1 MSCISKQGH
10 IFRFIYENFRKA
22 SVSFKTNSYVGVSNT
37 LTPISLTVSSFS
49 HNVLGPQSKHL
60 YSNQILLREL
70 SQNTGD
76 GNKQADI
83 SVQREEQIAIMKL
96 QKSPVNSLNL
106 EYLQNLYNT
115 IDELEK
121 DKSCRGLIITSG
133 IPKIF
138 SAGLDIF
145 EMFQPTEARLRE
157 FWGALQD
164 FWLKLY
170 VSPLV
175 TVAAI
180 SGHSPAGGCMI
191 ALSCDYR
198 IMIKGPFMIG
208 LNETRLGIVA
218 PLWFKNM
225 YVNTIGQR
233 QVELSLQ
240 LGKQFTV
247 EEALQLGLV
256 DEISSSH
263 EDTIQKAQN
272 ILKIWL
278 QVPGTARYRTKL
290 MTREEIA
297 ESLKATKQEEIDEV
311 VKFVLQDSTQKTLAA
326 YLEGLK
332 KN

>member
-1 MSCISKQGH
+1 MSNGCTSSFILNSCCVISTSFSPKTTCSLSFSVKHRGLSVLRPPQVLKPSVALTK
-10 IFRFIYENFRKA
+10 KA
-22 SVSFKTNSYVGVSNT
+22 KCAKSVYQVSFANIEFT
-37 LTPISLTVSSFS
+37 
-49 HNVLGPQSKHL
+49 
-60 YSNQILLREL
+60 
-70 SQNTGD
+70 
-76 GNKQADI
+76 
-83 SVQREEQIAIMKL
+83 AIMKL